1 MSFRIDTNWKLGF
14 IGRNGR
20 GKTTFLQLLL
30 GKYPYSGVITSD
42 MEFEYFPYEVNNPAD
57 YTIDIIQNICPIAED
72 WQIYRELSLLKVS
85 DDVLYRPFSTLS
97 NGEQGIDESLM
108 KAILRK
114 LDFSRVQFEK
124 NMEHFSDGQKK
135 KVLIAGSLCKK
146 AHLYIWDDPL
156 NYIDVWS
163 RIQLEELLNTYRP
176 TLLLVEH
183 DRTFCEQIGAKII
196 SLNH

>member
-30 GKYPYSGVITSD
+30 GKYSYSGVITSD

-57 YTIDIIQNICPIAED
+57 YTIDIIQNICPIAEE

-124 NMEHFSDGQKK
+124 
-135 KVLIAGSLCKK
+135 
-146 AHLYIWDDPL
+146 IWS
-156 NYIDVWS
+156 IS
-163 RIQLEELLNTYRP
+163 AM
-176 TLLLVEH
+176 
-183 DRTFCEQIGAKII
+183 DRRKRF
-196 SLNH
+196 